1 MSAGDKKS
9 KPEPSV
15 YINRELSWL
24 KFNARVLEE
33 AADINVPI
41 FERLKYIWIF
51 MNNLTNSHDPVGS
64 LQDQCSSRKRRWTTK
79 QA

>member
-1 MSAGDKKS
+1 
-9 KPEPSV
+9 
-15 YINRELSWL
+15 
-24 KFNARVLEE
+24 
-33 AADINVPI
+33 
-41 FERLKYIWIF
+41 